1 MRATAP
7 LIYLMPREGYMI
19 LYKKMVQKYWKE
31 NYPKEAARMIRQGTF
46 DQQSEEVAE
55 TALDALIRLHGR
67 GTQRAAVREMV
78 IQEYIFQPPPGI
90 TE

>member
-55 TALDALIRLHGR
+55 MASEVLSQSLGR
-67 GTQRAAVREMV
+67 GTQLAAVKEMV
-78 IQEYIFQPPPGI
+78 IQEYIFQPPPGT

>member
-1 MRATAP
+1 MREKTP
-7 LIYLMPREGYMI
+7 LISPAPREASMMVF
-19 LYKKMVQKYWKE
+19 KKMVQKHWKTS
-31 NYPKEAARMIRQGTF
+31 YPKESALMIRQGIF
-46 DQQSEEVAE
+46 EQLSEEVAE